1 MLVQPTAIH
10 QRNLQ
15 RECLRDID
23 PNSPFT
29 SYPAFYATSAYPAS
43 TTTPSERST
52 RHQRYQASTSVD
64 ASNLARC
71 GVAPN
76 IYPSSTLMPTSSPS
90 FSGTSPQL
98 QLQRPSGPAQIS
110 PAAVSPPMQAENGH
124 SLHDWLYYDNAISG
138 GDFGD
143 QHGLPGN
150 QQKRLAQRSGGAARR
165 TNSPFSH
172 APSRS
177 FNAQSESTAFT
188 SGFDSSHE
196 DRMTPADRATS
207 FRFSRAPPTPS
218 HTPSQESFLTPTFQN
233 FNPDTQNSPLNIDTQ
248 FGMMRALELQSGLRD
263 NNPPA
268 LSPTPQR
275 HQAYS
280 GAGRSSLS
288 SIDFHS
294 PATPQTSNGDDFD
307 DGFRGP
313 SCEERFPMV
322 ERMDGCLFFDDLSDY
337 QPMIPK
343 LERPV
348 TDLYSGDIYNPAY
361 VTSAPVLQSRQ
372 GSTQLSEA
380 NKLLSPSYRN
390 VFNERIHA
398 AQTAHQSH
406 SPASSAS
413 RERSPFQQGS
423 LYAPSP
429 NTMGSERSAHI
440 GFGSAS
446 HMREEIK
453 AEADAS
459 ELRSQMDHE
468 YEGHL
473 NTPKT
478 ISPKDTMLEYHGS
491 EDDASLFPSGEHAQH
506 LAAASGSVSGSIHG
520 DLEDGFTERSFGSI
534 VDSRRQS
541 LSGFSTSAT
550 GGSFAFAPL
559 SVPGN
564 VRVPQQYPFVPQRQQ
579 ASGLASPGNQTPEF
593 PAQLMSMESGTSDA
607 DEESQSQDAGAGK
620 PQSAKA
626 DSGTYTCTYHG
637 CTLRFETPAK
647 LQKHKREGHRQL
659 NAHHPHSP
667 GMTSAA
673 LMRNSQAGPHKCDR
687 INPSTGKPCNTIFS
701 RPYDLTRH
709 EDTIHNARKQK
720 VRCHLCTED
729 KSFSRN
735 DALTRHMR
743 VVHPEVEFGRSRRKH
758 HD

>member
-1 MLVQPTAIH
+1 MLAQPTAIH
-10 QRNLQ
+10 QRSLQ

-29 SYPAFYATSAYPAS
+29 SYPPFYATAAYPAS
-43 TTTPSERST
+43 TTSPSERNT
-52 RHQRYQASTSVD
+52 RQQRYQPCSNVD
-64 ASNLARC
+64 SSNLTHC
-71 GVAPN
+71 GVAPD
-76 IYPSSTLMPTSSPS
+76 IYPSSTLMPTSSSP
-90 FSGTSPQL
+90 FSSTSPQVR
-98 QLQRPSGPAQIS
+98 LQRPSGPAQIS
-110 PAAVSPPMQAENGH
+110 PAAVSSPMQAEHEH
-124 SLHDWLYYDNAISG
+124 SLHNWLYYDNTISG

-150 QQKRLAQRSGGAARR
+150 QQKRLAERSGGAERR

-177 FNAQSESTAFT
+177 FNAQSESSAFT

-196 DRMTPADRATS
+196 DRMTPADRAAS
-207 FRFSRAPPTPS
+207 FRFSKAPPTPS
-218 HTPSQESFLTPTFQN
+218 HTPSQESFLTPTYQN
-233 FNPDTQNSPLNIDTQ
+233 FNSDNQTSPLNIDVH
-248 FGMMRALELQSGLRD
+248 FGVMRALELQPGLRD
-263 NNPPA
+263 NHPPA

-280 GAGRSSLS
+280 SAGRPSLS
-288 SIDFHS
+288 SIEFHS
-294 PATPQTSNGDDFD
+294 PATPQTSSGDDFD

-322 ERMDGCLFFDDLSDY
+322 ERMDEYLCFDDLSDY
-337 QPMIPK
+337 QPMMPK

-348 TDLYSGDIYNPAY
+348 ADLFPEDIYNTSYA
-361 VTSAPVLQSRQ
+361 TSAPVVLSRQ
-372 GSTQLSEA
+372 GNAQLSET

-390 VFNERIHA
+390 VFSERIHA

-429 NTMGSERSAHI
+429 SNMGSERSSHI
-440 GFGSAS
+440 AFGSAS
-446 HMREEIK
+446 HMREQIK

-459 ELRSQMDHE
+459 ELRRQMDHE

-478 ISPKDTMLEYHGS
+478 ISPKDTVLEYHGS
-491 EDDASLFPSGEHAQH
+491 EDDVSLFPSGDHTQH
-506 LAAASGSVSGSIHG
+506 LATGSGSVGSSIPG
-520 DLEDGFTERSFGSI
+520 DLEDGYTERSFGSM
-534 VDSRRQS
+534 VGSRRPS

-550 GGSFAFAPL
+550 GSGFAFAPL

-579 ASGLASPGNQTPEF
+579 TSPDNQTPEF
-593 PAQLMSMESGTSDA
+593 PAQLMSMESSASDA
-607 DEESQSQDAGAGK
+607 GGESQDVGAGK

-647 LQKHKREGHRQL
+647 LQKHKREGHRQI
-659 NAHHPHSP
+659 NTHHPHSP